1 MDRIKIRRDSGVPTG
16 HESKFEA
23 GELYFDLTNS
33 DLYVFDGTQF
43 VLFANAMQ
51 ILEGVVL
58 EERAEPGTPPANW
71 ATMYLRDNGSGK
83 SQLCIKYDDGSIG
96 VIDTQP

>member
-1 MDRIKIRRDSGVPTG
+1 
-16 HESKFEA
+16 
-23 GELYFDLTNS
+23 
-33 DLYVFDGTQF
+33 
-43 VLFANAMQ
+43 MQ

-58 EERAEPGTPPANW
+58 AERAEPGTPPANW